1 MNPLAV
7 PFGDR
12 PLRCEWTDPTGKRIV
27 RWLTPRQIGMDEA
40 TIKDMERLETEAE
53 QKRRKV
59 A

>member
-1 MNPLAV
+1 VNPLAV

-27 RWLTPRQIGMDEA
+27 RWLTPRQIGIDEA
-40 TIKDMERLETEAE
+40 TIASMERQEAE
-53 QKRRKV
+53 AEEKRRKV